1 MTNIVKIS
9 NVISPHFRDFW
20 VASRM
25 KKHLRYVLKGGRGS
39 GKSFHIPFR
48 IVMDMIEF
56 PISYLVIRK
65 VQNTVRKSV
74 FEQIKA
80 AIKIMELMH
89 LFRFIPSQLEITY
102 KQRGNKIYFS
112 GADDPEKLKSI
123 KDAEFPVMGMWVEE
137 AAEFKTEQ
145 EITTIENSVLRAEEH
160 IESEAK
166 RKQMKRRKAASKFA
180 YSFFYSYNPPKRRGH
195 WLNKKYNSAFV
206 DDNTFVDHS
215 TYLDNPHLTKA
226 FYEEAE
232 NVKKRNELK
241 YRWEYMGEAIG
252 AGVVPFDNL
261 NIRRISDDEIR
272 SFDNIRQGADWGYG
286 VDPVSFGRMHYDKTR
301 RRLYIFDEF
310 YGVQKSNRELADWIK
325 RKGYDD
331 TFITADSAE
340 PKSIDEMRIEHGIRR
355 YRGAKKGS
363 GSVEYGEKWLAD
375 LEEIIIDPV
384 RCPNTAREFENIDYE
399 TDRDGNPKPRL
410 QDKDNHTIDMVRYAM
425 EEDMKKGGK
434 IRTMSKSK
442 LGL

>member
-1 MTNIVKIS
+1 MTNVVKIS

-20 VASRM
+20 VVSRM
-25 KKHLRYVLKGGRGS
+25 KEHLRYVLKGGRGS
-39 GKSFHIPFR
+39 GKSYHIPFR
-48 IVMDMIEF
+48 ILSDIIEY
-56 PISYLVIRK
+56 PISYLVVRK
-65 VQNTVRKSV
+65 VQHTITKSV

-80 AIKIMELMH
+80 AANIMKISH
-89 LFRFIPSQLEITY
+89 LFRFIPSRLLIEY
-102 KQRGNKIYFS
+102 KPRGNKIYFS
-112 GADDPEKLKSI
+112 GADDPNKLKSL
-123 KDAEFPVMGMWVEE
+123 KDADFPIMGLWIEE
-137 AAEFKTEQ
+137 LAEFKTED
-145 EITTIENSVLRAEEH
+145 EVTTIENSVLRGEMR
-160 IESEAK
+160 IESEQ
-166 RKQMKRRKAASKFA
+166 RKGRFFS
-180 YSFFYSYNPPKRRGH
+180 YSFYYSYNPPKRRGH
-195 WLNKKYNSAFV
+195 WLNKKYNSAFI

-215 TYLDNPHLTKA
+215 TYLDNPHLTEA
-226 FYEEAE
+226 FYIEAE

-261 NIRRISDDEIR
+261 NIREITDDEIKR
-272 SFDNIRQGADWGYG
+272 FDNIRSGVDWGYG
-286 VDPVSFGRMHYDKTR
+286 VDPVSFGRIQYDKTR
-301 RRLYIFDEF
+301 RGIYIFDEY
-310 YGVQKSNRELADWIK
+310 YGVQKSNRELADFIK

-331 TFITADSAE
+331 VYITADSSE

-355 YRGAKKGS
+355 FRGAKKGQ

-375 LEEIIIDPV
+375 LDFIVIDPV

>member
-1 MTNIVKIS
+1 MKTDIVDIAKIA
-9 NVISPHFRDFW
+9 SPHFKKFW
-20 VASRM
+20 IKSDR
-25 KKHLRYVLKGGRGS
+25 KKKLRYVLKGGRAS

-48 IVMDMIEF
+48 ILTDMIEF
-56 PISYLVIRK
+56 PVSFLVVRK
-65 VQNTVRKSV
+65 VQHTITKSV
-74 FEQIKA
+74 FEQIKDA
-80 AIKIMELMH
+80 ANIMGVSHM
-89 LFRFIPSQLEITY
+89 FRFVPSRLLIEY
-102 KQRGNKIYFS
+102 KPRGNKIIFT
-112 GADDPEKLKSI
+112 GADDPEKIKGL
-123 KDAEFPVMGMWVEE
+123 KDANFPVLGMWIEE
-137 AAEFKTEQ
+137 VAEFKSED
-145 EITTIENSVLRAEEH
+145 EVTTIENSVLRDKR
-160 IESEAK
+160 IVESEK
-166 RKQMKRRKAASKFA
+166 RPGKFFN
-180 YSFFYSYNPPKRRGH
+180 YSFYYSYNPPKRRGH
-195 WLNKKYNSAFV
+195 WLNKKYNSSFIES
-206 DDNTFVDHS
+206 NTFVDHS
-215 TYLDNPHLTKA
+215 TYLDNPHLTPE
-226 FYEEAE
+226 FIIEAE

-272 SFDNIRQGADWGYG
+272 SFDNIRQGTDWGYG

-355 YRGAKKGS
+355 FRGAKKGS

-375 LEEIIIDPV
+375 LKEIIIDPV
-384 RCPNTAREFENIDYE
+384 RCPNHAREFENIDYE

-410 QDKDNHTIDMVRYAM
+410 QDKDNHTIDQVRYAM